1 MDGQW
6 IYYPL
11 TIDPFFLHRFVYF
24 FNRQAKRAKSE
35 LDRALQARHVGGWI
49 ARKIGG
55 TWGNQEK
62 EGGTLS

>member
-35 LDRALQARHVGGWI
+35 LDRALQARHVGG
-49 ARKIGG
+49 
-55 TWGNQEK
+55 
-62 EGGTLS
+62 

>member
-1 MDGQW
+1 MVNGYIIHW
-6 IYYPL
+6 LSIHFSC
-11 TIDPFFLHRFVYF
+11 IVFVYF

-49 ARKIGG
+49 VRKIGG